1 MSIQKAIN
9 TLTRNWIN
17 VDEIVVQCKNIH
29 RISTHHA
36 EVENILNTYNID
48 RRTKHGQLEV
58 RQKNAAAPEV
68 HKEAAFAAIG
78 EIKTELQKHNISEDE
93 LWAFLK
99 HRYNVESQKELDTS
113 QWATLAAE
121 LQAAKREPE
130 LLKYLV
136 RDTHRFIEGAKNEHS
151 ET

>member
-1 MSIQKAIN
+1 MSIQKTIN

-29 RISTHHA
+29 RVSTHHA
-36 EVENILNTYNID
+36 EVENILNTYDLD

-68 HKEAAFAAIG
+68 HKEAAFAAI
-78 EIKTELQKHNISEDE
+78 EKIKTELQKHNISEDE

-121 LQAAKREPE
+121 LQAAKREHE
-130 LLKYLV
+130 LLKYLI
-136 RDTHRFIEGAKNEHS
+136 RDTRTWLQSQKP
-151 ET
+151 

>member
-1 MSIQKAIN
+1 MKSLSNAKTYTGSQPTMPKLKAF
-9 TLTRNWIN
+9 
-17 VDEIVVQCKNIH
+17 
-29 RISTHHA
+29 STHTTST
-36 EVENILNTYNID
+36 EEPSTDNSKSGKKTPL
-48 RRTKHGQLEV
+48 L
-58 RQKNAAAPEV
+58 PEV

-121 LQAAKREPE
+121 LQAAKREHE